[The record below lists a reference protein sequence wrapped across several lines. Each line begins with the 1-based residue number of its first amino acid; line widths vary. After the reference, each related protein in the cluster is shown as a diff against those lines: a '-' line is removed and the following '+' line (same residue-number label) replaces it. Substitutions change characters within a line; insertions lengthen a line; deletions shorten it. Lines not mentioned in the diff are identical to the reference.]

1 MNTDLNINTAAAGRF
16 QIEAFKV
23 DQNGDEVPGSRRIA
37 ADWFPNL
44 ITNSGLDRMG
54 SVSDYLSY
62 CIVGSGSSAPAP
74 TDIAL
79 QARVASTSTKNAD
92 TNGAV
97 ASPRYGWRRIVYR
110 FAAGVA
116 AGNLSEVGVG
126 YSDTAVFSR
135 ALILD
140 GSGNPTTITV
150 LADEVLDVTYEL
162 RFYVSEADVSFNV
175 VISGITYACVCRPA
189 NLGENIGS
197 QIGQAISINT
207 SDRANGVKA
216 FETNVLGPVTGQPGS
231 SFDEYTLG
239 FTNETYVNGTFYKS
253 HVITA
258 ALNQGNATGGIGSIR
273 VDNSFCDWQINFT
286 PKIPKDATKV
296 LTLNVRSAWSRH
308 VP

>member
-44 ITNSGLDRMG
+44 ITDSGLNRMG
-54 SVSDYLSY
+54 AASDYLSY
-62 CIVGSGSSAPAP
+62 CIVGSGSAAPAS
-74 TDIAL
+74 TDTAL
-79 QARVASTSTKNAD
+79 QARVASSSTKNSD
-92 TNGAV
+92 INGAV

-110 FAAGVA
+110 FATGLA

-140 GSGNPTTITV
+140 GNGNPTTITV

-175 VISGITYACVCRPA
+175 VISGTNYACVCRPA

-197 QIGQAISINT
+197 QIGYQIEINT

-216 FETNVLGPVTGQPGS
+216 FATNVLGPVTGQPS
-231 SFDEYTLG
+231 SESDAYTLA
-239 FTNETYVNGTFYKS
+239 FTNNPYVNGTFYRS
-253 HVITA
+253 HVVTA
-258 ALNQGNATGGIGSIR
+258 NLNAGNAPGGIGSIR
-273 VDNSFCDWQINFT
+273 VDNNFCDWQINFT
-286 PKIPKDATKV
+286 PKIPKDATKI